1 MKRAIIDYKK
11 LSPELAGLLLEKYP
25 QGYGDDDII
34 SFRNAKGEWV
44 EAVELQTS
52 ETLYLVKIGTNLS
65 YLLSHFEDLE
75 NERDAIIETEERPA
89 TAVGE
94 LEGEYDGSL
103 ENDFDLD
110 D

>member
-11 LSPELAGLLLEKYP
+11 LSPELAGLMLEKYP

-34 SFRNAKGEWV
+34 SFRNTKGEWI
-44 EAVELQTS
+44 EAVELQTT

-65 YLLSHFEDLE
+65 YLLSHFEELE
-75 NERDAIIETEERPA
+75 NDSEPEEQQTAAAI
-89 TAVGE
+89 GE
-94 LEGEYDGSL
+94 LEGEYDGSQ
-103 ENDFDLD
+103 ESEIDLD

>member
-1 MKRAIIDYKK
+1 MKRMIIDYKK

-34 SFRNAKGEWV
+34 SFRNHRGEWV

-52 ETLYLVKIGTNLS
+52 DTLYLVKIGANLS

-75 NERDAIIETEERPA
+75 AETDFVDHQAPA
-89 TAVGE
+89 LSD
-94 LEGEYDGSL
+94 LEAEYDGSL
-103 ENDFDLD
+103 ESELDLED
-110 D
+110 

>member
-1 MKRAIIDYKK
+1 M
-11 LSPELAGLLLEKYP
+11 LEKYP

-44 EAVELQTS
+44 EAVELQTP

-65 YLLSHFEDLE
+65 YLLSHFEEIE
-75 NERDAIIETEERPA
+75 NDSEPEEQETAAI
-89 TAVGE
+89 GE
-94 LEGEYDGSL
+94 LEGEYDGSQ
-103 ENDFDLD
+103 ESEIDLD

>member
-1 MKRAIIDYKK
+1 MKRMIIDYKK

-44 EAVELQTS
+44 EAVELQTAD
-52 ETLYLVKIGTNLS
+52 TLYLVKIGSNLS

-75 NERDAIIETEERPA
+75 TDTDPIERETPA
-89 TAVGE
+89 LSE
-94 LEGEYDGSL
+94 LEAEYDGSL
-103 ENDFDLD
+103 ESELDLED
-110 D
+110 

>member
-11 LSPELAGLLLEKYP
+11 LSPELAGLLLAKYP

-44 EAVELQTS
+44 EAVELQTA

-65 YLLSHFEDLE
+65 YLLSHFEELDVERETE
-75 NERDAIIETEERPA
+75 NEPEERPA
-89 TAVGE
+89 PA
-94 LEGEYDGSL
+94 LEGEYDGSFEGEADL
-103 ENDFDLD
+103 ED
-110 D
+110 

>member
-11 LSPELAGLLLEKYP
+11 LTPELAGLLLEKYP
-25 QGYGDDDII
+25 QGYGDEDII

-44 EAVELQTS
+44 EAVELQTL

-75 NERDAIIETEERPA
+75 TESEPDENPTPA
-89 TAVGE
+89 VSG

-103 ENDFDLD
+103 EREMDLD

>member
-1 MKRAIIDYKK
+1 MKRMIIDYKK
-11 LSPELAGLLLEKYP
+11 ISPELAGLLLEKYP

-34 SFRNAKGEWV
+34 SFKNARGEWV
-44 EAVELQTS
+44 EAVELQTAD
-52 ETLYLVKIGTNLS
+52 TLYLVKIGTNLS

-75 NERDAIIETEERPA
+75 AEGEPEERQIS
-89 TAVGE
+89 AVGE

-103 ENDFDLD
+103 ESELDLD